1 MALAL
6 APAANSMSP
15 NFDLHEESVIIGG
28 RAASVRWRRSQRARR
43 VALKIDPQ
51 GGEIVITLPPRGSRR
66 AGLALLRGHE
76 DWVAAKLAALPA
88 PMRLADGEM
97 IPVCGTPRTIIHD
110 PVMRGGTVIAA
121 SIIRVTGQKEFLAR
135 RVRDA
140 LREFA
145 HERFS
150 QRAHE
155 TAAKIGVRP
164 RRVRVKDT
172 TSRWGSCA
180 PDGTL
185 MFSWRLI
192 MAPDFVQD
200 YVIAHEVAHL
210 RYLNHGSAFWDLTNR
225 LTPYR
230 AAATSWLST
239 HGPGLLRIS

>member
-1 MALAL
+1 MT
-6 APAANSMSP
+6 P
-15 NFDLHEESVIIGG
+15 NHDLIEESVIVAG
-28 RAASVRWRRSQRARR
+28 RAASVRWRRSNRARR

-88 PMRLADGEM
+88 PMKIADGEM
-97 IPVCGTPRTIIHD
+97 IPVCGTPRTIVHD
-110 PVMRGGTVIAA
+110 PAMRGGTTITE
-121 SIIRVTGQKEFLAR
+121 SSIRVTGYKEFLAR

-140 LREFA
+140 LRELA
-145 HERFS
+145 HDRFS
-150 QRAHE
+150 RVALE

-210 RYLNHGSAFWDLTNR
+210 RHLNHGRAFWDLTNR

-230 AAATSWLST
+230 ASATSWLSI